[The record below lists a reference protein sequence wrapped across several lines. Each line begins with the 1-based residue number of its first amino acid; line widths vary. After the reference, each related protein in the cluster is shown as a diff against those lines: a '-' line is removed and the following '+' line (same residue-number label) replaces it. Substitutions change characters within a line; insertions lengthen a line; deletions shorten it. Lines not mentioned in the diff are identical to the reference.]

1 MTRPVRYFVADHDPE
16 AFREGVRAYLPMVLP
31 VAIWGL
37 VTGVA
42 IVNAGMPLWQAIVF
56 SIPVYAGSAQ
66 LAVLPLLVAGAPL
79 PVVWAT
85 ALLVNLRFVIFSAA
99 SRSYFTKMSA
109 PQRLLAGYVNG
120 DLGFAMFAG
129 RFGADERRDTPE
141 QYGYFYGING
151 TNWIAWH
158 GASVLGMVLGNFAP
172 TAWGLELAATMALLA
187 VLIPFATRFPA
198 IAGVVITGVLAV
210 LTAGMPMKL
219 GLLVSVLVGAT
230 VAVVA
235 ETAQTRRAAS

>member
-1 MTRPVRYFVADHDPE
+1 MTRPVRLFIAEHDRE
-16 AFREGVRAYLPMVLP
+16 AFREGVRSYLPMVLP

-42 IVNAGMPLWQAIVF
+42 IVNAGMPLWEAIVL

-99 SRSYFTKMSA
+99 SRSYFTAMSA
-109 PQRLLAGYVNG
+109 PQRLMAGYING
-120 DLGFAMFAG
+120 DLGFAMFSG
-129 RFGADERRDTPE
+129 RFRSDTRRNTPQ
-141 QYGYFYGING
+141 QYGFFYGING
-151 TNWIAWH
+151 TNWLAWH
-158 GASVLGMVLGNFAP
+158 GSSVIGMVVGNLAP

-187 VLIPFATRFPA
+187 VLIPLATRFPA
-198 IAGVVITGVLAV
+198 VAGVVVTGVLAV

-219 GLLVSVLVGAT
+219 GLLISVLVGAT
-230 VAVVA
+230 VAVTA
-235 ETAQTRRAAS
+235 ETVQTRRSAS

>member
-1 MTRPVRYFVADHDPE
+1 MRRATRYVIAEHDRA

-42 IVNAGMPLWQAIVF
+42 IVNAGMPVGEAIAF

-66 LAVLPLLVAGAPL
+66 LAVLPLLVVGAPL

-99 SRSYFTKMSA
+99 SRSYFTKMSG
-109 PQRLLAGYVNG
+109 PQRLMAGYING
-120 DLGFAMFAG
+120 DLGFAMFAS
-129 RFGADERRDTPE
+129 RFGADTQRDTPQ

-151 TNWIAWH
+151 TNWLAWH
-158 GASVLGMVLGNFAP
+158 GSSVVGIVVGNLAP
-172 TAWGLELAATMALLA
+172 TEWGLELAATMALLG
-187 VLIPFATRFPA
+187 VLIPFAKKFPA
-198 IAGVVITGVLAV
+198 VAGVVVTGVLAV

-219 GLLVSVLVGAT
+219 GLLLSVLAGAT
-230 VAVVA
+230 VAVTA
-235 ETAQTRRAAS
+235 ETVQARESAS